1 MGTVMR
7 DYFKAVLAFAAAA
20 AAAVTAGVMTI
31 VIAILK
37 LDLVA
42 LLGG

>member
-7 DYFKAVLAFAAAA
+7 DYFKAVLALAA
-20 AAAVTAGVMTI
+20 AAAVTVGVMTI

-37 LDLVA
+37 VDLVA